1 MPQAEVSRNDDAQRY
16 EVRVDEK
23 LAGFAAYQLT
33 PDLIVFTH
41 TEIYPGFEGQ
51 GLGSDLAHAALD
63 DVRITGHRRVLPV
76 CPFIMGWIQR
86 HRDYADLVY
95 SAPPSNVQD

>member
-1 MPQAEVSRNDDAQRY
+1 
-16 EVRVDEK
+16 
-23 LAGFAAYQLT
+23 
-33 PDLIVFTH
+33 
-41 TEIYPGFEGQ
+41 
-51 GLGSDLAHAALD
+51 LGSDLAHAALD